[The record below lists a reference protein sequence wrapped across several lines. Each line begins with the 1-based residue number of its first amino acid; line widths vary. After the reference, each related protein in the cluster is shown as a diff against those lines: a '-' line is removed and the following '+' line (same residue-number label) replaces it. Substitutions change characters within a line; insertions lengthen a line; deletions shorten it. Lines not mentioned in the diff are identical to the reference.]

1 MNESVFMQVTM
12 DAGLRA
18 SFQQAA
24 ARERRPA
31 TQVLQAL
38 MREYVARH
46 SGQGRRWT
54 LRARTG
60 IWTRWRT
67 GSRGGTAVRL
77 AQGERGTVAKVP
89 GNTGITRQCAGLC
102 DASGLDVPHTLN
114 VIYVQRSAGSCLFA

>member
-1 MNESVFMQVTM
+1 MNESVFMQVTI

-31 TQVLQAL
+31 TQVLHAL

-46 SGQGRRWT
+46 SGTGRRWM
-54 LRARTG
+54 LQARTG
-60 IWTRWRT
+60 IWTKWRS

-77 AQGERGTVAKVP
+77 ARGERGTVAKVP
-89 GNTGITRQCAGLC
+89 GGRGLRGN
-102 DASGLDVPHTLN
+102 ALA
-114 VIYVQRSAGSCLFA
+114 YVTHLALLFRVR

>member
-24 ARERRPA
+24 ARERRPV

-46 SGQGRRWT
+46 SGPGEA
-54 LRARTG
+54 L
-60 IWTRWRT
+60 
-67 GSRGGTAVRL
+67 GTAGADRDL
-77 AQGERGTVAKVP
+77 DEMAHRQQGWHCCPFGT
-89 GNTGITRQCAGLC
+89 G
-102 DASGLDVPHTLN
+102 
-114 VIYVQRSAGSCLFA
+114 

>member
-18 SFQQAA
+18 RFQQAA

-46 SGQGRRWT
+46 AGAGEALDAAGADRDLDEMAQRQQGWHSCPFG
-54 LRARTG
+54 TG
-60 IWTRWRT
+60 
-67 GSRGGTAVRL
+67 
-77 AQGERGTVAKVP
+77 
-89 GNTGITRQCAGLC
+89 
-102 DASGLDVPHTLN
+102 
-114 VIYVQRSAGSCLFA
+114 

>member
-31 TQVLQAL
+31 AQVLQAL

-46 SGQGRRWT
+46 SG
-54 LRARTG
+54 A
-60 IWTRWRT
+60 
-67 GSRGGTAVRL
+67 
-77 AQGERGTVAKVP
+77 GEA
-89 GNTGITRQCAGLC
+89 
-102 DASGLDVPHTLN
+102 LDV
-114 VIYVQRSAGSCLFA
+114 AGADQDLDEMAHRQQGWHCCPFGTG

>member
-46 SGQGRRWT
+46 SGTGEAPDVAGADRDLDEMAHRQQGWHCCPFG
-54 LRARTG
+54 TG
-60 IWTRWRT
+60 
-67 GSRGGTAVRL
+67 
-77 AQGERGTVAKVP
+77 
-89 GNTGITRQCAGLC
+89 
-102 DASGLDVPHTLN
+102 
-114 VIYVQRSAGSCLFA
+114 

>member
-18 SFQQAA
+18 RFQQAA

-46 SGQGRRWT
+46 
-54 LRARTG
+54 AE
-60 IWTRWRT
+60 
-67 GSRGGTAVRL
+67 A
-77 AQGERGTVAKVP
+77 GEA
-89 GNTGITRQCAGLC
+89 L
-102 DASGLDVPHTLN
+102 DASGADRDLDEMA
-114 VIYVQRSAGSCLFA
+114 QRQQGWHSCPFGTG

>member
-18 SFQQAA
+18 RFQQAA

-46 SGQGRRWT
+46 
-54 LRARTG
+54 AE
-60 IWTRWRT
+60 
-67 GSRGGTAVRL
+67 A
-77 AQGERGTVAKVP
+77 GEA
-89 GNTGITRQCAGLC
+89 L
-102 DASGLDVPHTLN
+102 DASGADRDLDEMA
-114 VIYVQRSAGSCLFA
+114 QRQQGWRSCPFGTG

>member
-46 SGQGRRWT
+46 SGAGAALDAAGADRDLDEMAQRQQGWHCCPFG
-54 LRARTG
+54 TG
-60 IWTRWRT
+60 
-67 GSRGGTAVRL
+67 
-77 AQGERGTVAKVP
+77 
-89 GNTGITRQCAGLC
+89 
-102 DASGLDVPHTLN
+102 
-114 VIYVQRSAGSCLFA
+114 

>member
-46 SGQGRRWT
+46 SGAGEALDAAGADQDLDEMAHRQQGWHSCPFG
-54 LRARTG
+54 TG
-60 IWTRWRT
+60 
-67 GSRGGTAVRL
+67 
-77 AQGERGTVAKVP
+77 
-89 GNTGITRQCAGLC
+89 
-102 DASGLDVPHTLN
+102 
-114 VIYVQRSAGSCLFA
+114 

>member
-46 SGQGRRWT
+46 AG
-54 LRARTG
+54 A
-60 IWTRWRT
+60 
-67 GSRGGTAVRL
+67 
-77 AQGERGTVAKVP
+77 GEA
-89 GNTGITRQCAGLC
+89 
-102 DASGLDVPHTLN
+102 LDVAAADRDLDAMA
-114 VIYVQRSAGSCLFA
+114 QRQQGWHSCPFGTG

>member
-46 SGQGRRWT
+46 SG
-54 LRARTG
+54 TG
-60 IWTRWRT
+60 
-67 GSRGGTAVRL
+67 AAL
-77 AQGERGTVAKVP
+77 H
-89 GNTGITRQCAGLC
+89 
-102 DASGLDVPHTLN
+102 D
-114 VIYVQRSAGSCLFA
+114 AGSDRDLEEMARRQQGWHSSPFGIG